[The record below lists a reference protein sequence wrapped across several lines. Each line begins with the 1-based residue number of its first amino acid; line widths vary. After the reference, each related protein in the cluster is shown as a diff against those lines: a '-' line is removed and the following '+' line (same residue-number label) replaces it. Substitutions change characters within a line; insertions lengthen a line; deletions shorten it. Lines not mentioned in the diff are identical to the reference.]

1 MPRFHS
7 ILMLAFAAPLFSQNV
22 TWVSMQENQEHSFS
36 VDVPKT
42 WKVTGGIVHVPGLY
56 EFRMWAD
63 MTSPDGKVN
72 IRLGDPNVSMSYSI
86 PDSLSAYYHVREGS
100 RLVNHMLVMRYE
112 PGQTLAE
119 LYGRSRFADS
129 CTNVQTKET
138 KSLPAIHPVSVAGF
152 HSDAGQAIFQ
162 CTANGQEMG
171 GYVFAETLYEPQ
183 LTPRSLSPMA
193 NWLVTGL
200 GSFLAPKS
208 QGVEVFKLFCHV
220 FSTFRINPQWWNA
233 FSNRF
238 NAAARTSFQ
247 AGQAQI
253 QASMQRFQERS
264 AESAKQADDYS
275 RAIMGQTLQQDANT
289 GQIRE
294 VAQGP
299 WNTYWSNTKGQVVSS
314 ALAPG
319 PGFTQMT
326 TVK

>member
-7 ILMLAFAAPLFSQNV
+7 ILMLAFAAPLFSQ
-22 TWVSMQENQEHSFS
+22 TAAWVSMQENREHSFS
-36 VDVPKT
+36 IDVPKG
-42 WKVTGGIVHVPGLY
+42 WKAGGGIVHVPGSY

-63 MTSPDGKVN
+63 MTSPDGKID
-72 IRLGDPNVSMSYSI
+72 IRLGDPNVSMAYSI
-86 PDSLSAYYHVREGS
+86 PDSISAYYHVPEGS

-129 CTNVQTKET
+129 CADVQTKET
-138 KSLPAIHPVSVAGF
+138 KTLPAIHPVSVAGF

-162 CTANGQEMG
+162 CTANGQELG

-183 LTPRSLSPMA
+183 LTPRNLSPMA

-200 GSFLAPKS
+200 GSFLAPKG
-208 QGVEVFKLFCHV
+208 QGVEVFKMFCHV
-220 FSTFRINPQWWNA
+220 FSTFRINPQWWDNFA
-233 FSNRF
+233 RLF
-238 NAAARTSFQ
+238 NGQARVSFRKGMADIQ
-247 AGQAQI
+247 AG
-253 QASMQRFQERS
+253 MQRFQEHS

-275 RAIMGQTLQQDANT
+275 RAIMGQTLQQDAA
-289 GQIRE
+289 GQVHE

-299 WNTYWSNTKGQVVSS
+299 WNTYWSNAKGQVVSS

-319 PGFTQMT
+319 PGFIQMSP
-326 TVK
+326 VK